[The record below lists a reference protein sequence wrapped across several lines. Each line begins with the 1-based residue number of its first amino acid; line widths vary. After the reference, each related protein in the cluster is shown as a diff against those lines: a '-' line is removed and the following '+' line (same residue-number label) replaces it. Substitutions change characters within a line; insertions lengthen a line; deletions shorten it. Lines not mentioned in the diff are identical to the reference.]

1 MDGSNL
7 ADKELLKERYDDF
20 IDHAEELENDGQH
33 EDAAEAFE
41 KAANTLET
49 IAEKEENKYRADQRR
64 QRATSHRNHAAKLR
78 GERPEPDTDVDGGNG
93 SDPGGSDTGSE
104 GSSDDPDMG
113 GRPTDTDADASSEW
127 SHFDDPPEI
136 TLSEIGGLQEEV
148 DQIRDGII
156 KPHAH
161 PEVYEAIG
169 VTTSSGVLLH
179 GPPGT
184 GKSLIARAV
193 ANELDEPYAR
203 VSAADLGSEYV
214 NVGAQNIQEL
224 FAEARECAPCVVF
237 IDELDALAR
246 SRSSG
251 ADQTDGS
258 RQMVNQLLMEL
269 EDLEDSQVCVI
280 GATNL
285 VEDIDSAIRR
295 SGRFD
300 RKIRVGAPDED
311 DRREIF
317 QIHLEECRLQRPI
330 DLADLVARTAGFS
343 GADIRAVVDQAGE
356 RRGGNCIDA
365 GVTDPEEVS
374 GISHQDLVAAIENIQ
389 PSLEQW
395 RAEQRQQLP

>member
-1 MDGSNL
+1 MNGSNL
-7 ADKELLKERYDDF
+7 ADKELLKERYDEF
-20 IDHAEELENDGQH
+20 IDRAEELESDGQH
-33 EDAAEAFE
+33 ENAAEVFE

-49 IAEKEENKYRADQRR
+49 IAEKEENQYRADQRR
-64 QRATSHRNHAAKLR
+64 QRATSHHNHAAKLR
-78 GERPEPDTDVDGGNG
+78 GERPEPDADIDGENG
-93 SDPGGSDTGSE
+93 SDPDGGSDESGRSPDDHDTGPRP
-104 GSSDDPDMG
+104 SD
-113 GRPTDTDADASSEW
+113 TDTEPSSEW
-127 SHFDDPPEI
+127 SHFDQPPEV
-136 TLSEIGGLQEEV
+136 TLSEIGGLEEEV
-148 DQIRDGII
+148 DQIRDAII
-156 KPHAH
+156 RPHAH
-161 PEVYEAIG
+161 PGVYKAIG

-269 EDLEDSQVCVI
+269 ENLEESQVCVI

-300 RKIRVGAPDED
+300 RKIRIGAPDEE

-317 QIHLEECRLQRPI
+317 QIHLEDCRLQRPI
-330 DLADLVARTAGFS
+330 DLADLVARTNGFS
-343 GADIRAVVDQAGE
+343 GADVRAVVDQAGE
-356 RRGGNCIDA
+356 RRGSNCIEA
-365 GVTDPEEVS
+365 GVTDPKEVS
-374 GISHQDLVAAIENIQ
+374 GISHRDLVAAIKNIQ

-395 RAEQRQQLP
+395 RTK